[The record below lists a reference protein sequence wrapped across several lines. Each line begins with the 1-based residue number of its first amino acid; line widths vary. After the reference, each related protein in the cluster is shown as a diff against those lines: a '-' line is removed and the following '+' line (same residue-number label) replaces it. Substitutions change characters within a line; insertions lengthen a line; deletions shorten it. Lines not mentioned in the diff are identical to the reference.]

1 LTQVVRLGEVV
12 RLAQVVRLD
21 GNHRVLGFCGST
33 DRRKLP
39 GARRQ

>member
-1 LTQVVRLGEVV
+1 MTQVARLGKVVRLE
-12 RLAQVVRLD
+12 QVMRLD

-39 GARRQ
+39 GARSK